1 MEHRFPLF
9 IREAI
14 VVEVPTQTYAL
25 ISKLINTR
33 PESLLGIQNGEES
46 IEVLVLDVF

>member
-9 IREAI
+9 IREVIA
-14 VVEVPTQTYAL
+14 VEVPARTYAL

-33 PESLLGIQNGEES
+33 SESLLGIQDGEEG
-46 IEVLVLDVF
+46 IEVLVLNVS